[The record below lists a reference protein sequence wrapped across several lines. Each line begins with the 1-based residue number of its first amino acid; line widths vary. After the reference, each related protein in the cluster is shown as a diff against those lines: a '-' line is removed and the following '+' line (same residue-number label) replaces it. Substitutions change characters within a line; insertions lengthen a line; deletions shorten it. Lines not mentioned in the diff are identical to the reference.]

1 MTRRHI
7 LGGGA
12 LLAAVLTLA
21 CSSGGNGGGGGG
33 GTPTAPTPTTPGGGG
48 GGPTT
53 TTITIGA
60 DGRVTPSAITVSAGA
75 QVTFVNTDSRA
86 HDMSS
91 DPHPEHTDCPPIN
104 QVGFLQPG
112 QSRQTGNLTTPGTCG
127 FHDHNQPTNAALRGT
142 ITIQ

>member
-12 LLAAVLTLA
+12 FLAAVLTLA
-21 CSSGGNGGGGGG
+21 CGGGG
-33 GTPTAPTPTTPGGGG
+33 GTGGGSPTAPTPTTPTTPGGGG
-48 GGPTT
+48 GTST
-53 TTITIGA
+53 TTITIGS

-75 QVTFVNTDSRA
+75 QVTFVNNDSRA

-91 DPHPEHTDCPPIN
+91 DPHPDHTDCPPIN

-112 QSRQTGNLTTPGTCG
+112 QSRQTGNLTTAGTCG
-127 FHDHNQPTNAALRGT
+127 FHDHNQPANAALRGT